1 MVKLSLVDI
10 HIPLEDID
18 LILHH
23 AADFELLESTNSYTL
38 TSASSRAHA
47 IFLRLT
53 EVIASWRKKGDN
65 RVRKLIL
72 DGIKVPF
79 LHLVIHAVCHPNY
92 ADINDMYTAILS
104 NDSYL
109 SWWRTGWEHPW

>member
-1 MVKLSLVDI
+1 M
-10 HIPLEDID
+10 
-18 LILHH
+18 
-23 AADFELLESTNSYTL
+23 AARARGVWAEPPTL

-72 DGIKVPF
+72 DGIQVPF

-92 ADINDMYTAILS
+92 ADIKDMYTAILS
-104 NDSYL
+104 NDIYL
-109 SWWRTGWEHPW
+109 SASGCSEGMRGRMHLKKPNC